1 LCTDTPRA
9 VLLDSSLELTFDFPA
24 HPADMDE
31 CYEVGVLLGLTD
43 VLLRYEDDLL
53 KARVDVHRLLKLE
66 AWRVAMRSRH

>member
-1 LCTDTPRA
+1 
-9 VLLDSSLELTFDFPA
+9 
-24 HPADMDE
+24 MDE